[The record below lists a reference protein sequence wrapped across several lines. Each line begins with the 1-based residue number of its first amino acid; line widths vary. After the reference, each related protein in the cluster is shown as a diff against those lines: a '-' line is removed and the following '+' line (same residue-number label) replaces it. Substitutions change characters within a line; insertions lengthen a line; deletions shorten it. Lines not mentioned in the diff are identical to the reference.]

1 MVLGAHPIAAD
12 AKVRRLQEALNVLGR
27 LKDDRQLLVSADGVL
42 GAKTI
47 SATNRAIAVY
57 VVKGAGGKHIPQNW
71 QRMTSSMV
79 QANAAAL
86 AQAIEFEAGYIP
98 ASVTHDPLPAQQAS
112 MIPSFSPSPGGPM
125 NPQQQYY
132 PQSGYAPPPRPG
144 YYPQAP
150 RAGGLP
156 TDRATLDVKTFI
168 PAQYEHISLS
178 PAGGMVII
186 LVGVMAAMLISQH
199 RKATK

>member
-1 MVLGAHPIAAD
+1 MVLGAHPVAAD
-12 AKVRRLQEALNVLGR
+12 AKVQRLQEALNVLGR
-27 LKDDRQLLVSADGVL
+27 LKDDRQLAVTTDGVL
-42 GAKTI
+42 GARTI

-112 MIPSFSPSPGGPM
+112 MVPSFSPSPGGPM
-125 NPQQQYY
+125 NPQYPQQTGYY
-132 PQSGYAPPPRPG
+132 PPARPG

>member
-1 MVLGAHPIAAD
+1 MVLGAHPVAVD
-12 AKVRRLQEALNVLGR
+12 AKVRRLQDALNALGR
-27 LKDDRQLLVSADGVL
+27 LKDDRQLAVSIDGVL
-42 GAKTI
+42 GPKTI

-57 VVKGAGGKHIPQNW
+57 VVKGAGGKRIPQNW

-98 ASVTHDPLPAQQAS
+98 ASVTHDPLPVRQAS
-112 MIPSFSPSPGGPM
+112 MLPPPSPSSPGGTM
-125 NPQQQYY
+125 NPQYPQQTGYY
-132 PQSGYAPPPRPG
+132 PPARPG
-144 YYPQAP
+144 YPPQMV

-156 TDRATLDVKTFI
+156 TDQASLDVKAFI
-168 PAQYEHISLS
+168 PAQYEHIRLT
-178 PAGGMVII
+178 PAGGLVIV
-186 LVGVMAAMLISQH
+186 LLGVMAAMLISQH